1 MPKGGLRSTSFRPG
15 VSGNPAGRPKRPDTI
30 EARRVVAD
38 VKSAARELTPVAM
51 DTLEKAMTDQKA
63 PWAAKITAAIAVLD
77 RGWGKPTQQVA
88 ANVSFFDQMSDEEQR
103 IMLAALEAIRD
114 AERRE
119 PNLMPDWMGDQMAE
133 SDPKRPGS
141 SAGMRN

>member
-1 MPKGGLRSTSFRPG
+1 MPKGGLRTTSFKPG
-15 VSGNPAGRPKRPDTI
+15 VSGNPNGRPKRPETI
-30 EARRVVAD
+30 EARKVVAD

-77 RGWGKPTQQVA
+77 RGWGKPTQKVA

-114 AERRE
+114 AE
-119 PNLMPDWMGDQMAE
+119 G
-133 SDPKRPGS
+133 
-141 SAGMRN
+141 

>member
-1 MPKGGLRSTSFRPG
+1 MPEGGLRSTSFKPG
-15 VSGNPAGRPKRPDTI
+15 VSGNPAGRPKRPETI

-77 RGWGKPTQQVA
+77 RCWGKPQQTVS
-88 ANVSFFDQMSDEEQR
+88 ANVNIFDQMTDDEQKT
-103 IMLAALEAIRD
+103 MLAALA
-114 AERRE
+114 A
-119 PNLMPDWMGDQMAE
+119 LKGD
-133 SDPKRPGS
+133 
-141 SAGMRN
+141 

>member
-1 MPKGGLRSTSFRPG
+1 MPKGGLRSTSFKQG
-15 VSGNPAGRPKRPDTI
+15 VSGNLAGRPKRPDTI

-77 RGWGKPTQQVA
+77 RGWGKPEQTVS
-88 ANVSFFDQMSDEEQR
+88 ANVSILDQMTDDELQT
-103 IMLAALEAIRD
+103 MLAALAALK
-114 AERRE
+114 AEE
-119 PNLMPDWMGDQMAE
+119 ED
-133 SDPKRPGS
+133 RPETL
-141 SAGMRN
+141 N